1 MQGRAGCTA
10 ARPSSYP
17 PTTPSRRFADGA
29 AMDWME
35 QLRILP
41 GVIYAM
47 ALGGAIG
54 FEREMKDRPAGFRT
68 HMLVAGTAALL
79 LGLSRMVLEDGH
91 YAGDGLQID
100 PLRLVEAVV
109 AGISFIG
116 AGTIFAS
123 RKGQGVEGI
132 TTAASLLMVAA
143 IGITV
148 GFRYYVLALAITLL
162 ALGVLTVLRA
172 LERRAVGKLE
182 GGGRA

>member
-1 MQGRAGCTA
+1 M
-10 ARPSSYP
+10 
-17 PTTPSRRFADGA
+17 DGI
-29 AMDWME
+29 DE
-35 QLRILP
+35 LRVLP
-41 GVIYAM
+41 GVLYAM

-91 YAGDGLQID
+91 YAGTGLQID

-109 AGISFIG
+109 AGVSFIG

-123 RKGQGVEGI
+123 RSGEGVQGI
-132 TTAASLLMVAA
+132 TTAASLLAVAA

-148 GFRYYVLALAITLL
+148 GFRYHLLALAITLL
-162 ALGVLTVLRA
+162 TLAVLTVLRWV
-172 LERRAVGKLE
+172 ERRKPGAA
-182 GGGRA
+182 GGD